1 MPRGG
6 SRSGAGRPA
15 SGGSPRTTSV
25 RVFLTDREAAELAA
39 LATSWGVTE
48 AEAIRRLLRDAC
60 HTHRDS
66 DGRAVARIV
75 GDVDTTD

>member
-1 MPRGG
+1 
-6 SRSGAGRPA
+6 
-15 SGGSPRTTSV
+15 
-25 RVFLTDREAAELAA
+25 VFLTDREAAELAA